1 MKIILPFFTV
11 VLIACLVYGGT
22 RYLEGH
28 ILFGIIVPYICF
40 ALAIV
45 GFVVK
50 IVKWAVSPVPFNITT
65 VCGQQKSL
73 NFLRHSPIESPA
85 SRCGVFFRM
94 LFEVLFFRSLLRN
107 EKVELYGKER
117 RLIYGSDRYLWIFAI
132 LFHWSMLIILLRHL
146 KLFLEPIPH
155 WIIMLQSLD
164 GIFQSHIPPVY
175 ISNVLVFIGLVFLF
189 LRRLKRRV
197 MYISLP
203 SDFFVLFLIGGVIVS
218 GMLLRYVY
226 RADILLVKAFLFGL
240 IYLNPIP
247 YTGFGTMF
255 YTHLCL
261 ISVLIAYLP
270 YSKLM
275 HMAGVFLSPTR
286 NLRND
291 SRARRYINPWNYP
304 VKEHTYKEW
313 EEEFKDAL
321 KEADIPLDSEDKG

>member
-22 RYLEGH
+22 RYSEGH

-155 WIIMLQSLD
+155 WIIMLQNLD

-203 SDFFVLFLIGGVIVS
+203 SDFFVLFLIGGVILS

-240 IYLNPIP
+240 IYLNPVP

-255 YTHLCL
+255 YIHLCF

-291 SRARRYINPWNYP
+291 SRARRHINPWDYP

-321 KEADIPLDSEDKG
+321 KEADIPLDSENKG